1 MSDLSLPNVETNQT
15 VSNIFNIISILKSNF
30 ADLEEEK
37 YEQIN
42 LKINIYFT
50 NFINKVKMKFIESIR
65 KYKEIIKQNE
75 KDILQ
80 LMVENMLLKIENA
93 EFNKIKYPDS
103 TQNTITK
110 PELEKN
116 RNSNNIYHIKNEKE
130 IFKFR
135 INNKKVK
142 KKNCC
147 SYDNGKDQIDYYKN
161 FINQNNPNDKNIIK
175 IALLNINKRFS
186 LHNEHEDKI
195 SPNNKFINNVY
206 YRRLNKKSILTKS
219 YKNLKRN
226 LIYYKNLSLNHIITK
241 SKNNTIQNLNNIIY
255 KKKDFKKL
263 CIPQEKLNEINFKS
277 QPSLINS
284 RNHKI
289 SNNFQLSESN
299 SKLHPLFNNNFS

>member
-1 MSDLSLPNVETNQT
+1 
-15 VSNIFNIISILKSNF
+15 
-30 ADLEEEK
+30 
-37 YEQIN
+37 
-42 LKINIYFT
+42 
-50 NFINKVKMKFIESIR
+50 
-65 KYKEIIKQNE
+65 
-75 KDILQ
+75 
-80 LMVENMLLKIENA
+80 
-93 EFNKIKYPDS
+93 
-103 TQNTITK
+103 
-110 PELEKN
+110 
-116 RNSNNIYHIKNEKE
+116 
-130 IFKFR
+130 
-135 INNKKVK
+135 
-142 KKNCC
+142 
-147 SYDNGKDQIDYYKN
+147 
-161 FINQNNPNDKNIIK
+161 
-175 IALLNINKRFS
+175 LNINKRFS

-206 YRRLNKKSILTKS
+206 YRQLNKKSILTKS

-289 SNNFQLSESN
+289 SNNFQLNESN